1 MASKNSENE
10 RLTVVIFGASG
21 DLTHR
26 KLAPALF
33 HLYKTGA
40 LPQMCHFVGVSRSDM
55 SDDEF
60 RKSLAK
66 AAEDVVNE
74 DKDVWKEFADRVTYI
89 SGSSTEDDSLKE
101 IDKTVAEFCDDGS
114 EDNRLYYMALAPS
127 LYSDTLKALGR
138 CKMLDEKKGYRRVVI
153 EKPFGTDLKSAQ
165 ELNEVVHSVLTE
177 SQVFRID
184 HYLGKETV
192 QNLLIF
198 RFANTIFEPVWNR
211 HYVDH
216 VQISVLES
224 VDTAG
229 RAGYYDDS
237 GVLRDM
243 MQSHLLQL
251 MALVAMEPPA
261 TSGANALRN
270 EKAKVLQS
278 VSKYETEAAAVNS
291 VRGQY
296 KGYREEEGVDDSSS
310 TATYGAIRLQV
321 NNWRWQGVPFYM
333 RSGKALAEKTSEISV
348 QFRPPPHTIFETR
361 GPEVTPNLLQISIQ
375 PDEGVHLTFENKKP
389 GTRMGTA
396 PERLVYH
403 FPPQVI
409 RDSYERLLLD
419 AIEGDQSLFTRS
431 DEIEL
436 SWQIIDPFVEA
447 WENSLKSQ
455 LYPYEKGSMGPG
467 AADEFLGKD
476 STWHL
481 HSSEDS
487 AEKETG

>member
-1 MASKNSENE
+1 MADQHGSNE

-21 DLTHR
+21 DLTRR

-33 HLYKTGA
+33 HLYKTGV
-40 LPQMCHFVGVSRSDM
+40 LPQMCHFVGVARSEM
-55 SDDEF
+55 DDDSF
-60 RKSLAK
+60 RKTLAES
-66 AAEDVVNE
+66 ADDVPGDDHE
-74 DKDVWKEFADRVTYI
+74 AWKEFADRVTYI
-89 SGSSTEDDSLKE
+89 SGSSTDEESLKQ
-101 IDKTVAEFCDDGS
+101 IDRTVSALCSDGDK
-114 EDNRLYYMALAPS
+114 DNRLYYMALAPS
-127 LYSDTLKALGR
+127 LYSDTLTMLGK
-138 CKMLDEKKGYRRVVI
+138 CKMLNEDNGYRRVVI

-192 QNLLIF
+192 QNLLVF

-211 HYVDH
+211 NYVDH

-224 VDTAG
+224 LDTAG
-229 RAGYYDDS
+229 RAGYYDQS

-251 MALVAMEPPA
+251 LALVAMEPPA
-261 TSGANALRN
+261 TSGANALRD

-278 VSKYETEAAAVNS
+278 VSRYNNEAAAINS
-291 VRGQY
+291 IRGQY
-296 KGYREEEGVDDSSS
+296 KGYRDEEGVEDSSS
-310 TATYGAIRLQV
+310 TATFGAVRLHI
-321 NNWRWQGVPFYM
+321 NNWRWQGVPFYL
-333 RSGKALAEKTSEISV
+333 RSGKALAEKSSEISV

-361 GPEVTPNLLQISIQ
+361 GEEVTPNLLQIAIQ

-389 GTRMGTA
+389 ETRLGTA

-403 FPPQVI
+403 FPPQTI

-431 DEIEL
+431 DEIEM
-436 SWQIIDPFVEA
+436 SWEIIDPFVEA

-455 LYPYEKGSMGPG
+455 LYSYEKGSFGPT
-467 AADEFLGKD
+467 AADEFLGIGRIWHRN
-476 STWHL
+476 ST
-481 HSSEDS
+481 E
-487 AEKETG
+487 E

>member
-1 MASKNSENE
+1 MANKAQDNE

-40 LPQMCHFVGVSRSDM
+40 LPQICHFVGVARSEM
-55 SDDEF
+55 DDASF
-60 RKSLAK
+60 RESLYTGVEE
-66 AAEDVVNE
+66 AEIGKYGE
-74 DKDVWKEFADRVTYI
+74 WAEFASRISYI
-89 SGSSTEDDSLKE
+89 QGSSTDAESLQRIDSAVSAASTDSARDDR
-101 IDKTVAEFCDDGS
+101 I
-114 EDNRLYYMALAPS
+114 YYLALAPH
-127 LYSDTLKALGR
+127 LYAPTLTALGAAG
-138 CKMLDEKKGYRRVVI
+138 MLDQANGFRRVVI
-153 EKPFGTDLKSAQ
+153 EKPFGTDLASAQ
-165 ELNEVVHSVLTE
+165 KLNETVHSVLQE

-192 QNLLIF
+192 QNLLVF

-211 HYVDH
+211 NYVDH

-229 RAGYYDDS
+229 RGEYYDEA

-251 MALVAMEPPA
+251 LALVAMEPPA
-261 TSGANALRN
+261 TSTANALRN

-278 VSKYETEAAAVNS
+278 VRKYNIDQAAENS

-296 KGYREEEGVDDSSS
+296 QGYRDEEGVAESSG
-310 TATYGAIRLQV
+310 TATFGAIRLQV
-321 NNWRWQGVPFYM
+321 DNWRWQGVPFYL
-333 RSGKALAEKTSEISV
+333 RSGKALQSKVSEIAI
-348 QFRPPPHTIFETR
+348 QFRPPPHTIFETH
-361 GPEVTPNLLQISIQ
+361 GTDVTPNLLRIAIQ
-375 PDEGVHLTFENKKP
+375 PHEGVHLTFENKKP

-396 PERLVYH
+396 PETLEYH

-431 DEIEL
+431 DEIEV
-436 SWQIIDPFVEA
+436 SWEIIDPFVNG
-447 WENSLKSQ
+447 WHNSLKSQ
-455 LYPYEKGSMGPG
+455 LYAYGKGTRGPK
-467 AADEFLGKD
+467 AADEFLGPVRK
-476 STWHL
+476 WHDDR
-481 HSSEDS
+481 ED
-487 AEKETG
+487 EG

>member
-1 MASKNSENE
+1 MATKQGQNE

-33 HLYKTGA
+33 HLYKTGE
-40 LPQMCHFVGVSRSDM
+40 LPQMCQFVGVSRSEM
-55 SDDEF
+55 SSDEF
-60 RKSLAK
+60 RESLAQ
-66 AAEDVVNE
+66 AANDVVSEDGVGWNE
-74 DKDVWKEFADRVTYI
+74 FIEKVSYI
-89 SGSSTEDDSLKE
+89 SGSSTEDESLKQ
-101 IDKTVAEFCDDGS
+101 IDEAVAEFCADGD

-127 LYSDTLKALGR
+127 LYSETLRALGR
-138 CKMLDEKKGYRRVVI
+138 CKMLDERNGYRRVVI
-153 EKPFGTDLKSAQ
+153 EKPFGTDLESAQ
-165 ELNEVVHSVLTE
+165 ELNEVVHSVLNE
-177 SQVFRID
+177 SQIFRID

-198 RFANTIFEPVWNR
+198 RFANTIFEPLWNR
-211 HYVDH
+211 QYVDH

-224 VDTAG
+224 IDTAG

-278 VSKYETEAAAVNS
+278 VRKYDTDAAAVSS

-296 KGYREEEGVDDSSS
+296 RGYRDEEGVDDSSS
-310 TATYGAIRLQV
+310 TATYGAIKLRV
-321 NNWRWQGVPFYM
+321 DNWRWQGVPFYL
-333 RSGKALAEKTSEISV
+333 RSGKALGQKTSEISV
-348 QFRPPPHTIFETR
+348 QFRPPPHTIFETH
-361 GPEVTPNLLQISIQ
+361 GADVTPNLLQISIQ
-375 PDEGVHLTFENKKP
+375 PHEGVHLTFENKKP

-436 SWQIIDPFVEA
+436 SWQIIDPFVGA

-455 LYPYEKGSMGPG
+455 LYPYEKGTTGPG
-467 AADEFLGKD
+467 AADEFLGSGRK
-476 STWHL
+476 WHL
-481 HSSEDS
+481 HSSENP
-487 AEKETG
+487 EEEVE

>member
-1 MASKNSENE
+1 MQSGRAMAGSSSGKE

-33 HLYKTGA
+33 HLHKTGV
-40 LPQMCHFVGVSRSDM
+40 LPQMCQFVGVSRSEM
-55 SDDEF
+55 TDEAF
-60 RKSLAK
+60 RESLAE
-66 AAEDVVNE
+66 AARDIVGEDSAAWE
-74 DKDVWKEFADRVTYI
+74 EFVGKVTYI
-89 SGSSTEDDSLKE
+89 GGSSTEDASLKK
-101 IDKTVAEFCDDGS
+101 IDKAIANYCEDGDA
-114 EDNRLYYMALAPS
+114 DNRLYYMALAPS
-127 LYSDTLKALGR
+127 LYSDTLEALGR
-138 CKMLDEKKGYRRVVI
+138 CKMLVEDSGYRRVVI
-153 EKPFGTDLKSAQ
+153 EKPFGTDLESAR
-165 ELNEVVHSVLTE
+165 ELNEVVHSVLNE

-192 QNLLIF
+192 QNLLVF

-229 RAGYYDDS
+229 RAGYYDQS

-261 TSGANALRN
+261 TSGANALRD

-278 VSKYETEAAAVNS
+278 VRKYGSESAAENS

-296 KGYREEEGVDDSSS
+296 EGYRDEEGVESSSS
-310 TATYGAIRLQV
+310 TATYGAIRLNV
-321 NNWRWQGVPFYM
+321 NNWRWQGVPFYL
-333 RSGKALAEKTSEISV
+333 RSGKALAEKSSEISV
-348 QFRPPPHTIFETR
+348 QFRPPPHTIFETH

-375 PDEGVHLTFENKKP
+375 PHEGVHLTFENKKP

-396 PERLVYH
+396 PERLIYH

-436 SWQIIDPFVEA
+436 SWQIIDPFVKS

-455 LYPYEKGSMGPG
+455 LYPYDKGSMGPT
-467 AADEFLGKD
+467 AAEEFLG
-476 STWHL
+476 SQRTWHL
-481 HSSEDS
+481 HNADE
-487 AEKETG
+487 